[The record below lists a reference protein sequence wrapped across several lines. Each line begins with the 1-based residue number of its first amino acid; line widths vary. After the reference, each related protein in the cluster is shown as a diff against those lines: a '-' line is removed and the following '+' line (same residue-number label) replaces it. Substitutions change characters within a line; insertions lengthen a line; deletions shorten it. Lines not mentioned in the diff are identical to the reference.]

1 MPDAADFK
9 LNIVRTSPSTVQ
21 LTFPTIRDRIYRLS
35 YSSSRLQGGI
45 RRGRTF
51 PATLLPIY
59 YTDNGPIPVRR
70 PPSDSRGFTNW
81 RSVWFLNFQ
90 LMRLRFGLSI
100 LAFVVF
106 AATPQTHATLADAG
120 HRPFNADVPKADG
133 DPLPRRQFREPYV
146 EISNNPA
153 NPTTVTVYSVLRKF
167 NNPGYGTAN
176 QTGGTLFIKGASQ
189 GVWTQIPLGF
199 HANDGDFQY
208 WKARFSTG
216 PNTSDGNGPIT
227 GINVAANEVIQ
238 YYLYLTFDAG
248 AENTYIFAGPGFGD
262 LASQVTNNQ
271 AAAATNAFTIRNRP
285 AWIFHANNRVIS
297 GNDVQFWAKVGYI
310 GDVNDL
316 GTRWATNGAVY
327 YTTDGSSPAG
337 SLGVPSGSTQVVSFS
352 YDHPENHDQNGG
364 SNSIAGTA
372 TWWMA
377 SAPGLLQS
385 VPIGG
390 TIKYRIGFWN
400 TNSQEEKFADHNAG
414 TNNVTFSF
422 SNGTIGDPV
431 LTVNGLNGNYTTTHV
446 FVDETHGDSIPF
458 VISFAPGQANVTDA
472 EVFTN
477 LNRRDKATTTYTD
490 GHGILTEE
498 GIEPYDGNLINA
510 GDDSHYYKAYTMN
523 SAGVGTYTL
532 TLNATKTGAYRLT
545 ARWKVQNDNTWHYYT
560 DIGAGRRDH
569 AIVVSPV
576 DVKKINLYEVNVFN
590 LDASGPTFA
599 QRGTLED
606 LYDAPNAPHQ
616 GADNH
621 WNLGYLQ
628 ALGCNW
634 LWFQPVHPITLEAQQ
649 GHNPGSP
656 YSVRSFFDINPL
668 MSTSYDPNLPNPITN
683 QTNRDTARQAFQG
696 LVSAAN
702 NAGVGIMLDAPFNHT
717 APDCEISSQGTTL
730 FGSNPPAG
738 ALFRDTEARF
748 YSRDGNYAMRASGSN
763 NIAIAPDRGDF
774 GKWGDVRDV
783 FFGRYAALVAT
794 NPNDNGNYLNEQD
807 WFDYSIGNE
816 GSAGDGNG
824 HFDQVTQNVWR
835 YFSNYT
841 LYWLTQTGVP
851 AGSDLATQTSHG
863 IGGLRAD
870 FGQGLPPQLW
880 EYIINKTRTRKWNF
894 VFMAESLDGGAVTY
908 RSNRHFDIEN
918 ENIVFPLKSAGNA
931 SDYRGIF
938 EGRRSAYGQALVLLN
953 NMSHDEEAFADPW
966 QAVVRYAVCSAV
978 DGVPLIFPGQE
989 LGISTTYGYSSYE
1002 VNFGKNIANFK
1013 DFNSLQ
1019 PAWSDTNFGNDQLY
1033 PVYAGIGLAR
1043 LFSPALRSQ
1052 NRYFLNDDGNSQ
1064 AIFAVAKYET
1074 KNGSPATTDVVF
1086 AFANTDRDANPSGNF
1101 HVNQDTDSNGVNDYG
1116 IKSGRTYNVRN
1127 IAAYIAQDPNRRNY
1141 FQWGANGR
1149 SGSDVLTSG
1158 IFVSMNRVP
1167 TMESSANPNDPAWN
1181 QRPFEAQYLKVYDV
1195 TTPTTTPGTATAPNV
1210 YSYGLGTSVNVTW
1223 NTAAPDSEGVTPCY
1237 LVSVTINGN
1246 TTSFVTCSN
1255 SATLFGAPG
1264 QTLSVTV
1271 QSVNPNDNSMTGP
1284 ASAPVEIKLI
1294 DPDGDDDGDGMTNG
1308 AEDVAATNPFDPLSL
1323 FQVMNITRP
1332 NPNQVSISWTS
1343 VNGKT
1348 YQLQT
1353 ASSPDSAQFMDIG
1366 PQITA
1371 TDPSSNE
1378 TVPATIPAFYR
1389 VRVLP

>member
-1 MPDAADFK
+1 MK
-9 LNIVRTSPSTVQ
+9 
-21 LTFPTIRDRIYRLS
+21 YRLH
-35 YSSSRLQGGI
+35 L
-45 RRGRTF
+45 F
-51 PATLLPIY
+51 
-59 YTDNGPIPVRR
+59 
-70 PPSDSRGFTNW
+70 
-81 RSVWFLNFQ
+81 
-90 LMRLRFGLSI
+90 
-100 LAFVVF
+100 AFVISF
-106 AATPQTHATLADAG
+106 CALIGSAQQSRATLADAG
-120 HRPFNADVPKADG
+120 HRPFNADVPFG
-133 DPLPRRQFREPYV
+133 DPGQGQSATPRQQFRTPYV

-153 NPTTVTVYSVLRKF
+153 NPTTVTVYSVVRKL

-176 QTGGTLFIKGASQ
+176 QTGGTLYIRGASQ

-199 HANDGDFQY
+199 HANEGDFQY

-216 PNTSDGNGPIT
+216 SDTSDGNGPIT

-238 YYLYLTFDAG
+238 YYLYLTFDSG
-248 AENTYIFAGPGFGD
+248 AENTYIFAGAGFGD

-271 AAAATNAFTIRNRP
+271 ATAATNAFTIRNRP

-310 GDVNDL
+310 GDLNDL

-327 YTTDGSSPAG
+327 YTTDGSSPTG
-337 SLGVPSGSTQVVSFS
+337 SFGVPSGSTQVVAFS
-352 YDHPENHDQNGG
+352 YDHPENNDQNGG
-364 SNSIAGTA
+364 GGSAAGTA
-372 TWWMA
+372 MWWVA
-377 SAPGLLQS
+377 PVPGLLQN
-385 VPIGG
+385 VPLGG

-400 TNSQEEKFADHNAG
+400 SNSEEEKFADHNAG

-422 SNGTIGDPV
+422 TNGTIGDPV
-431 LTVNGLNGNYTTTHV
+431 LTVNGLNANYTTTHV

-458 VISFAPGQANVTDA
+458 SISFSPGQANITAA

-490 GHGILTEE
+490 SHGILTEE

-510 GDDSHYYKAYTMN
+510 NDDTHYYKAYTMN
-523 SAGVGTYTL
+523 SAGAGTYTL

-545 ARWKVQNDNTWHYYT
+545 ARWKVLNDNTWHYYT

-576 DVKKINLYEVNVFN
+576 DVKNINLYEVNVFN
-590 LDASGPTFA
+590 LDASGPTFG

-621 WNLGYLQ
+621 WNLDYLKN
-628 ALGCNW
+628 LGCNW
-634 LWFQPVHPITLEAQQ
+634 LWFQPVHPITQEAQQ
-649 GHNPGSP
+649 GHDPGSP
-656 YSVRSFFDINPL
+656 YSVRNFFDINPL
-668 MSTSYDPNLPNPITN
+668 MSTNYDANAGVNDAG
-683 QTNRDTARQAFQG
+683 NRAAALAAFQG

-702 NAGVGIMLDAPFNHT
+702 TAGVGIMLDAPFNHT
-717 APDCEISSQGTTL
+717 APDCEVSSQGTSL
-730 FGSNPPAG
+730 FGSNPAAG

-807 WFDYSIGNE
+807 WFDYSIGDENSS
-816 GSAGDGNG
+816 GTSNG

-918 ENIVFPLKSAGNA
+918 ENIVFPLKSASNA
-931 SDYRGIF
+931 SDYRAIF
-938 EGRRSAYGQALVLLN
+938 ESRRSAYGNALVLLN
-953 NMSHDEEAFADPW
+953 NMSHDEEAFQDPW
-966 QAVVRYAVCSAV
+966 QAVVRYGVCSTV

-989 LGISTTYGYSSYE
+989 LGISTTYGYSLYE
-1002 VNFGKNIANFK
+1002 VNFGKNIADFK
-1013 DFNSLQ
+1013 DFNSMV
-1019 PAWSDTNFGNDQLY
+1019 PAWSDGDFGNDQLY

-1043 LFSPALRSQ
+1043 LFSPALRGQ
-1052 NRYFLNDDGNSQ
+1052 NRYFLNEDGNSQ
-1064 AIFAVAKYET
+1064 TIFAVAKYET
-1074 KNGSPATTDVVF
+1074 KNASPATTDVVF
-1086 AFANTDRDANPSGNF
+1086 AFANTNRDVSPTGNF
-1101 HVNQDTDSNGVNDYG
+1101 RVNQDTDSNGVNDYG
-1116 IKSGRTYNVRN
+1116 IKPGRTYNVRN
-1127 IAAYIAQDPNRRNY
+1127 IAAYIAQDSTRRDNLL
-1141 FQWGANGR
+1141 WGPGGR
-1149 SGSDVLTSG
+1149 TGADVLSNG
-1158 IFVSMNRVP
+1158 IFVAMNRVP
-1167 TMESSANPNDPAWN
+1167 GDVATWSTA
-1181 QRPFEAQYLKVYDV
+1181 PFEAQYLKLYDV
-1195 TTPTTTPGTATAPNV
+1195 TAPTTTPGTAVAPNA
-1210 YSYGLGTSVNVTW
+1210 YFYGLGNSVNVSW
-1223 NTAAPDSEGVTPCY
+1223 NAASPDSEGITPCY
-1237 LVSVTINGN
+1237 RVSVTINGN
-1246 TTSFVTCSN
+1246 TTNFITCSTN
-1255 SATLFGAPG
+1255 ATLYGAAG
-1264 QTLSVTV
+1264 QTLNVTV
-1271 QSVNPNDNSMTGP
+1271 ESVNPNDNNMIGL
-1284 ASAPVEIKLI
+1284 ASSPVDIKLV
-1294 DPDGDDDGDGMTNG
+1294 DPNGDDDGDGTTNG
-1308 AEDVAATNPFDPLSL
+1308 DEDTAATNPFDPASVFHVL
-1323 FQVMNITRP
+1323 NITRP
-1332 NPNQVSISWTS
+1332 DPNHVSVTWSS

-1353 ASSPDSAQFMDIG
+1353 VDTPGGNYIDIG
-1366 PQITA
+1366 PQIAA
-1371 TDPSSNE
+1371 TGASSNE
-1378 TVPATIPAFYR
+1378 TVSATLPGFYR